1 MSRREDYL
9 GTAMTAGW
17 SVAGKLPEAIADRI
31 FQLAATALYR
41 RRGSAVTQLA
51 KNLRRVLAD
60 TATPQTLAATVQA
73 GLRSYARY
81 WKETCRL
88 EGMDI
93 DAVYRRAL
101 SGTTGMEAV
110 ERAHAEG
117 RGMIVALPHSGNWDI
132 AGLMVSRHLG
142 GITTVAERLQP
153 DAMYHRFLAHRE
165 SLGMEVLPLTGGEA
179 PVSGILMDRL
189 RAGGIV
195 CLIADRD
202 LTRSGVPVSFF
213 GEETRMPAGPAML
226 AARTGAELR
235 AVHLSYTERDG
246 STPPGWRHIIGPAI
260 ELTGDR
266 LRDTV
271 SRATQTMA
279 DQFAVHIARHP
290 ADWHMMQPFWIAD
303 LPAAERRELSAGP
316 MHRGTG

>member
-1 MSRREDYL
+1 MSSRDDYL
-9 GTAMTAGW
+9 GTAMTTGW
-17 SVAGKLPEAIADRI
+17 SVAGKLPEAVADRI
-31 FQLAATALYR
+31 FQLAATGIYR
-41 RRGSAVTQLA
+41 RRGGAVIQLA
-51 KNLRRVLAD
+51 KNLRRVLPA
-60 TATPQTLAATVQA
+60 TATPETLAATVEA
-73 GLRSYARY
+73 GVRSYARY

-88 EGMDI
+88 DGMDI
-93 DAVYRRAL
+93 DTVYRRAL
-101 SGTTGMEAV
+101 SGTTGMDAV

-142 GITTVAERLQP
+142 AITTVAERLRP
-153 DAMYHRFLAHRE
+153 DAMYRRFLAHRE
-165 SLGMEVLPLTGGEA
+165 SLGMEVLPLTGGDA
-179 PVSGILMDRL
+179 PVSGILKDRL

-202 LTRSGVPVSFF
+202 LTRSGIPVTFF

-226 AARTGAELR
+226 AALTGAELR

-246 STPPGWRHIIGPAI
+246 STPQGWRQVIGPAI
-260 ELTGDR
+260 DLTGDR

-271 SRATQTMA
+271 YRATQMMA

-303 LPAAERRELSAGP
+303 LPAAERRELSGAP
-316 MHRGTG
+316 MHRGAR